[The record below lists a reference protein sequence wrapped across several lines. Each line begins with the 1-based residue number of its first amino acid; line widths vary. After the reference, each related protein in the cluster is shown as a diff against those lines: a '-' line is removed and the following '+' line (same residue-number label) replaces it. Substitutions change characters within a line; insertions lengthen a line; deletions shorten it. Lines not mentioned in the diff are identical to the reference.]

1 MQHDSKSSP
10 STTRSSAGAS
20 APAKLKIDSC
30 SHGCGCESSGGAKA
44 SAKPAAKP
52 VAAPALAL
60 TPVTPASSKSGAV
73 AADEGERRFVQ
84 GPDRRQSRID
94 RRTGLERRQTS
105 AEDANYTGGERRSG
119 VERRVDTGLERRRGP
134 GRRRADDRR
143 EAEEGEMNVEQF
155 EFIKAI
161 ETYKKVN
168 KRLYPTWTEILEI
181 VRQLGYRKVLPREVQ
196 LENVPEPALSK
207 VA

>member
-1 MQHDSKSSP
+1 MALETKSS
-10 STTRSSAGAS
+10 SAVS
-20 APAKLKIDSC
+20 EKAPAGKPGSSC
-30 SHGCGCESSGGAKA
+30 GSGGCGCGGGKKMNIA
-44 SAKPAAKP
+44 SAP
-52 VAAPALAL
+52 VAAPVA
-60 TPVTPASSKSGAV
+60 PAAEAKADV
-73 AADEGERRFVQ
+73 APAEGERRDFTP
-84 GPDRRQSRID
+84 GPDRRKSRVD
-94 RRTGLERRQTS
+94 RRSGMDRRQVS
-105 AEDANYTGGERRSG
+105 AEDSGYTGPERRSG
-119 VERRVDTGLERRRGP
+119 VDRRSETGLERRRGP

-181 VRQLGYRKVLPREVQ
+181 VRQLGYRKVLPRDIH
-196 LENVPEPALSK
+196 LENVPEPQLSK